1 MNKTLKWILIG
12 LAIAAGAFI
21 ISLPVMFM
29 IHNGGWIGMMDGYG
43 LRDSLR
49 DGMRTSTF
57 HSPMRM
63 FPMFGLF
70 SFLRL
75 LIPLGVIALAVYG
88 LVALVRRKPAH
99 PATSASAAVVTPA
112 PEPAE
117 TGKCATCGRE
127 RISEGEYCPFCG
139 ARQ

>member
-12 LAIAAGAFI
+12 LAIAVGAFI

-29 IHNGGWIGMMDGYG
+29 IHNGGRISMMDGYG
-43 LRDSLR
+43 LRDGLR

-70 SFLRL
+70 GFLRL
-75 LIPLGVIALAVYG
+75 LIPLGVIGLAVYG
-88 LVALVRRKPAH
+88 VIALVRGNRSVHAAPPAAPVA
-99 PATSASAAVVTPA
+99 PAAAAADMRTCA
-112 PEPAE
+112 AC
-117 TGKCATCGRE
+117 GKELHG
-127 RISEGEYCPFCG
+127 EGEFCPFCG
-139 ARQ
+139 AKQ